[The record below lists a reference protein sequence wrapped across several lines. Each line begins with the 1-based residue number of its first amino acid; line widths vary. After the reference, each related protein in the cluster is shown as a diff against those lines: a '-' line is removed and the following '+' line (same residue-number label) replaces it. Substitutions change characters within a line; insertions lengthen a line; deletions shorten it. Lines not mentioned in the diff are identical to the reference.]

1 MSYCVNCG
9 VKLKKSEKVCPLCN
23 TKVINPNIIND
34 DYKPGYSSLVEEY
47 NKINVK
53 FLCKLITDILLVVA
67 SVTVLCDFIIS
78 KNLTWSIYVV
88 ASILYLDSKL
98 TFVLFKKKFIPLLIE
113 LLSTEGLLFIIA
125 YLNNGLHWFLYLVC
139 PFIFIIWLYIILC
152 IFIFSKKKFNFL
164 RRFSLAFASISV
176 VLLVIEG
183 CIDLFKD
190 EKIIFN
196 WSIYAVLPIAIV
208 SILIFIFSYNK
219 KLIDEIKQRILI

>member
-34 DYKPGYSSLVEEY
+34 DYKPVYSSLVEEY
-47 NKINVK
+47 NKINLK

-219 KLIDEIKQRILI
+219 KLIDEIKQRIFI

>member
-152 IFIFSKKKFNFL
+152 IFIFSKKRFNFL

-196 WSIYAVLPIAIV
+196 WSIYAVLPITIIGV
-208 SILIFIFSYNK
+208 LIFIISYNQ
-219 KLIDEIKQRILI
+219 KLIDEIKQRIFI

>member
-9 VKLKKSEKVCPLCN
+9 VKLKNSEKVCPLCN

-113 LLSTEGLLFIIA
+113 LLSTEGLLFIIS

-164 RRFSLAFASISV
+164 RRFSLAFASISA

-219 KLIDEIKQRILI
+219 KLIDEIKQRIFI